1 MQKQSPWKRFFTFP
15 VLGYK
20 ILILP
25 TKNVSLLMCRTR
37 HENRSRMYILA
48 KNTRVALSIGLGVV
62 AFVAATSVT
71 TGIAVNAG
79 WICKIQIINLIL
91 SASIPMLAV
100 WGIVTYV
107 LGRVYCSSVCP
118 LGTMM
123 DVASYIS
130 RHTAKRGNK
139 FHYRQPNSRMRALSL
154 IIMGI
159 GIVMGNAIIVTL
171 LDPFFD
177 FSTVVEGAVIPACT
191 LGAAATGAATT
202 IEGIIILLIV
212 MISASRGGRLLCN
225 TMCPAGNALG
235 MISRHSIMRM
245 DINTDLCTGCLKC
258 VEVCKSSCIDPSSH
272 TIDSSR
278 CVMCMNCAA
287 ACPNKAIT
295 YTSNRHRLQK
305 PLMAT

>member
-1 MQKQSPWKRFFTFP
+1 MQIKSPWKRFFTCP
-15 VLGYK
+15 VFGYK

-25 TKNVSLLMCRTR
+25 TKNVSLLNGGK
-37 HENRSRMYILA
+37 EQMYILA
-48 KNTRVALSIGLGVV
+48 KNTRVAVSIGLGAV
-62 AFVAATSVT
+62 AFMAAASAT

-79 WICKIQIINLIL
+79 WICRIQIVSLIL
-91 SASIPMLAV
+91 SAGIPMLAA

-107 LGRVYCSSVCP
+107 FGRIYCSSVCP
-118 LGTMM
+118 LGTIM
-123 DVASYIS
+123 DAASCIG
-130 RHTAKRGNK
+130 RRTARRRRY
-139 FHYRQPNSRMRALSL
+139 FHYRHPNSRMRAIFL
-154 IIMGI
+154 IIMGG
-159 GIVMGNAIIVTL
+159 GIVIGNTIIVTL

-177 FSTVVEGAVIPACT
+177 FNAIIEGAVMPACT
-191 LGAAATGAATT
+191 LGAAATGAATAV
-202 IEGIIILLIV
+202 EGVIILLIV
-212 MISASRGGRLLCN
+212 AISAGRDGRLLCN
-225 TMCPAGNALG
+225 TVCPVGNALG
-235 MISRHSIMRM
+235 LISRHSIMRM

-295 YTSNRHRLQK
+295 YTSTRHRLQK